1 MAAIPDPGALTRD
14 RALRRQRHA
23 ENFPVALRLLPRR
36 LRADLVA
43 VYDVVRVIDDLGD
56 QAAGNRTALLTEFGR
71 DLATV
76 WEGGRP
82 EHPVLRRLV
91 PAVQARGLDRE
102 PFERLVQANLV
113 DQRVHRYTTYAELR
127 GYCALSAEPIGRI
140 VLALFGV
147 GAAGVGAAEVGDPA
161 VIECSDRI
169 CAALQLIEHWQDVA
183 EDRRAGRVYLPQEDL
198 AAFGVVE
205 AELDGTVAS
214 PALRRLMAFQ
224 VTRAAEL
231 LDSGAPLV
239 GLLSGWARLAVA
251 GYLAG
256 GRAALDALRRA
267 NGNVLAGPPLP
278 RRRDLLYHLLHL
290 LRHSP
295 DTAPPEL
302 NSAAVPEFDNRAVK
316 PRPHGSAVELAA
328 PRAGERDGGG
338 GGVG

>member
-1 MAAIPDPGALTRD
+1 MAAISDPGARTRD
-14 RALRRQRHA
+14 RALRRQQHA

-43 VYDVVRVIDDLGD
+43 VYDVARVIDDLGD
-56 QAAGNRTALLTEFGR
+56 QAVRNRTALLTEFRR
-71 DLATV
+71 DLVAV
-76 WEGGRP
+76 WECGRP

-91 PAVQARGLDRE
+91 PTVQARRLDRE

-113 DQRVHRYTTYAELR
+113 DQRVHRYATYAELR
-127 GYCALSAEPIGRI
+127 GYCTLSAEPIGRI
-140 VLALFGV
+140 VLALCGV
-147 GAAGVGAAEVGDPA
+147 GDLAA
-161 VIECSDRI
+161 IERSDRV

-198 AAFGVVE
+198 VAFGVAE

-224 VTRAAEL
+224 ITRAAEL

-239 GLLSGWARLAVA
+239 GQLRGWARLAVA

-267 NGNVLAGPPLP
+267 PGDVLAGPPLP
-278 RRRDLLYHLLHL
+278 RRRDV
-290 LRHSP
+290 LRHLARLLTLP
-295 DTAPPEL
+295 
-302 NSAAVPEFDNRAVK
+302 SAAGELGAVRAVDSGDH
-316 PRPHGSAVELAA
+316 PAR
-328 PRAGERDGGG
+328 G
-338 GGVG
+338 GGVS